1 MALHILEAAEKLQ
14 DGPFK
19 EDEAEAMAS
28 IFTCDAHGNNVLH
41 LAVIRDLPDVYD
53 FALR

>member
-1 MALHILEAAEKLQ
+1 MALHILDAAQRLQ
-14 DGPFK
+14 EGPLK
-19 EDEAEAMAS
+19 EDDTEALAS
-28 IFTCDAHGNNVLH
+28 IFTCDRHGNNVLH